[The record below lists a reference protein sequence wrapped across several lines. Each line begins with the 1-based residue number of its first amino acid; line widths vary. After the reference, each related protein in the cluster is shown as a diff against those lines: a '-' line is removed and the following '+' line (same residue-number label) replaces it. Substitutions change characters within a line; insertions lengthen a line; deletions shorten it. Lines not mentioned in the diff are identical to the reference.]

1 MSSWSGPD
9 DDSTRSAVVL
19 EILSDAWPLL
29 RETRVPSRAINHPAL
44 YPLTAVGMLTFSLR
58 VTERMIRPTFEDVV
72 VLTAAQDGGEA
83 TMLHYLS
90 QEMGRR
96 EPLIV
101 TYGGRR
107 RAMPL
112 LRYRSLAA
120 GVPLSFLLTAAGP
133 HAYYHRFTT
142 DWHLDLEDIL
152 AGNGAL
158 APLALEDLSYASGI
172 RLPSPGTRLSQAQH
186 LTGRLVTIYAIYLQY
201 AALHG
206 MMPETA
212 KARALSELV
221 TADCLVDMAAES
233 PPLAALLESLRPSP
247 AGSTAGEPNRDASGV
262 DQTQPERCVVG
273 TAKKSPA
280 KTHRAATQEVQRP
293 GTKSD
298 DAPG

>member
-19 EILSDAWPLL
+19 EILSDAWPL
-29 RETRVPSRAINHPAL
+29 RNETRVPSGAINHPAL

-72 VLTAAQDGGEA
+72 VLTAAQDGGEV

-96 EPLIV
+96 DKPLIV

-112 LRYRSLAA
+112 MRYRSLAA
-120 GVPLSFLLTAAGP
+120 GVPLTFLRTVAGP

-247 AGSTAGEPNRDASGV
+247 VGNAAGEPNRDASRV
-262 DQTQPERCVVG
+262 DPTQPE
-273 TAKKSPA
+273 TAKKSPG
-280 KTHRAATQEVQRP
+280 KSSPSGNSGSPAARN
-293 GTKSD
+293 KIR
-298 DAPG
+298 